1 MLEKTGHTTI
11 GAASRRDAAPL
22 IIRRVDAIPV
32 ALPLKAPMK
41 MAAETVTAAQNL
53 IVRIE
58 AADGTVGW
66 GEAASAPTMTGD
78 TQGGLVAA
86 VRDYLAPLIT
96 GKDARTWPDLRK
108 VMHRALAANGGAHS
122 AVEMALLDLIGRT
135 DGKRLIDLVAKP
147 RRNAVKPMWL
157 LGNPT
162 IEADVAEAE
171 LRQKEGFSLL
181 KLKVGVKPLAK
192 EIAIA
197 HAVREALPKMP
208 LCADA
213 NCGFTLADA
222 KAYVEKT
229 RKARLSFIEQPLAHD
244 DLAGLKKLAK
254 ASKLPIGIDEG
265 IHSLA
270 DIKTNARAGAGG
282 VSLKLIKL
290 GGIVGAVEAGKL
302 CQKLGLSV
310 NIAVKIAEFEHRQLR
325 RAAPRLR
332 RAQGRLGRQP
342 FAPLSRRGHR
352 EAAAAARRW
361 RGRAARRAGPWRRGG
376 RSGCCALH
384 RPLTRSGR
392 PS

>member
-1 MLEKTGHTTI
+1 VNVL
-11 GAASRRDAAPL
+11 ARVAPPSRTETAPL
-22 IIRRVDAIPV
+22 VIRRVDAIPV

-41 MAAETVTAAQNL
+41 MAAETITAAQNL
-53 IVRIE
+53 LVRIE

-86 VRDYLAPLIT
+86 VRHHLAPLLA
-96 GKDARTWPDLRK
+96 GKDAAAWPELRK
-108 VMHRALAANGGAHS
+108 TLHRALAGNGGAHS
-122 AVEMALLDLIGRT
+122 AVEMALLDLTGRAS
-135 DGKRLIDLVAKP
+135 GKRLIDLVAKP

-162 IEADVAEAE
+162 IEQDVAEAE

-213 NCGFTLADA
+213 NCGFTLANA
-222 KAYVEKT
+222 KTYLEKT
-229 RKARLSFIEQPLAHD
+229 KKAGLSFIEQPLPAHD
-244 DLAGLKKLAK
+244 LDGLRKLAK
-254 ASKLPIGIDEG
+254 ATKVPVGIDEG

-270 DIKTNARAGAGG
+270 DIETNARAGAGG

-290 GGIVGAVEAGKL
+290 GGMVGAVEAGKM
-302 CQKLGLSV
+302 CQRLGLSI
-310 NIAVKIAEFEHRQLR
+310 NIAVKIAESSVGSS
-325 RAAPRLR
+325 AALHLACAVPKADWGVSLTHFYLAEDIVKRPLPL
-332 RAQGRLGRQP
+332 ANGLVTLPDGPGLGVEVD
-342 FAPLSRRGHR
+342 
-352 EAAAAARRW
+352 EAAVARFTVR
-361 RGRAARRAGPWRRGG
+361 
-376 RSGCCALH
+376 
-384 RPLTRSGR
+384 
-392 PS
+392 